1 MRIQLLGMNSW
12 LIDQMTRKLYF
23 WVLMNTQKKF
33 NTYDDFF
40 GEGAYEDFENAL
52 NEFPE
57 QYENI

>member
-1 MRIQLLGMNSW
+1 
-12 LIDQMTRKLYF
+12 
-23 WVLMNTQKKF
+23 MNTQKKF